1 MIDFPYIKQLTRPTD
16 SKIIML
22 VIDGLGGYPN
32 PDTRKSELETAN
44 LPNLDRI
51 AQESSCGL
59 TNPTPFGITLGSGPG
74 HMALFG
80 YDPVKYL
87 MGRGILEAIGIGMD
101 LGKDDVAARGNFCT
115 IDSNGCLVDRRA
127 GRISSEDAQP
137 LINRLD
143 KITLEGVQVSVQLVR
158 DYRFVLVL
166 HGDGLGDQVSETDPQ
181 NLGVPMPEATALS
194 EDSHTTAASAN
205 NFIAQARRSL
215 NQRVV
220 GNMVMLRGFSRLPS
234 LPQMTDLYHL
244 RPAAIASYPMYR
256 GIAQL
261 LGMRVLE
268 TGDSFEHQIATLE
281 QHYSEYDFFFLHYK
295 PADAAGEDGNFGAK
309 VDALE
314 KLDQHMPE
322 ILKLDPHTLVVTGD
336 HATPSIF
343 GSHSW
348 HKVPLMIR
356 SSSTRGDG
364 VQGFSEKSM
373 GTGSMGTVPATN
385 TMLLSLAHA
394 DKLRRFGP

>member
-1 MIDFPYIKQLTRPTD
+1 
-16 SKIIML
+16 
-22 VIDGLGGYPN
+22 
-32 PDTRKSELETAN
+32 
-44 LPNLDRI
+44 
-51 AQESSCGL
+51 
-59 TNPTPFGITLGSGPG
+59 
-74 HMALFG
+74 
-80 YDPVKYL
+80 
-87 MGRGILEAIGIGMD
+87 
-101 LGKDDVAARGNFCT
+101 
-115 IDSNGCLVDRRA
+115 
-127 GRISSEDAQP
+127 
-137 LINRLD
+137 
-143 KITLEGVQVSVQLVR
+143 
-158 DYRFVLVL
+158 
-166 HGDGLGDQVSETDPQ
+166 
-181 NLGVPMPEATALS
+181 
-194 EDSHTTAASAN
+194 
-205 NFIAQARRSL
+205 
-215 NQRVV
+215 
-220 GNMVMLRGFSRLPS
+220 
-234 LPQMTDLYHL
+234 
-244 RPAAIASYPMYR
+244 MYR